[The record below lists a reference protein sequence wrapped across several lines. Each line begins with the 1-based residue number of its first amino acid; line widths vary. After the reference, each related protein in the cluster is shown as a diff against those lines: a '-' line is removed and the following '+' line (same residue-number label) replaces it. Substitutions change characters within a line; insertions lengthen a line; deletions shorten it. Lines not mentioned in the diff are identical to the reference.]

1 MSVSNT
7 NSTNLVNATP
17 LRTTKDII
25 STNSNSTADEECKNE
40 LPDYET
46 LRNQNLDKINSYY
59 NKILGDYTTNYTS
72 YLNKINSADN
82 DDRQNALTQIKPKV
96 KSYNDHLIK
105 INQEMIAKVN
115 LTNDLI
121 VKQKEE
127 LDLKRKIVNENYIKI
142 DNLKLKNRQL
152 KNDNQ
157 GKESN
162 LTDSNQ
168 LIKSNN
174 TYKYGIIGVNILVLV
189 VIIALLFYLYMK

>member
-142 DNLKLKNRQL
+142 DDVKAN
-152 KNDNQ
+152 NQ
-157 GKESN
+157 MLKESSNARERN
-162 LTDSNQ
+162 LTESKELQESN
-168 LIKSNN
+168 
-174 TYKYGIIGVNILVLV
+174 TYYKYGAIGINILIFI
-189 VIIALLFYLYMK
+189 VIISLLIFLYSS